1 MGPLPSLFS
10 GIRAPRRAPAR
21 SMISMV
27 VGLAMTAI
35 LVVTG
40 ADSARAMEVSDA
52 LRDWVDLQLFNHDRN
67 ETRIVFKHPDVIT
80 IGFVSPDGA
89 GSSRF
94 FRTALPTRVVVE
106 AYKQVLPPGV
116 VEFVDDSHPN
126 PDNGIEIHLVDAT
139 CDGACWK
146 MIFEEWLPLVPGEF
160 TDFERTGTRCGAAV
174 AISKANGGIRRGVAI
189 IDTSISNTEYTACLA
204 QSIASVMARNHP
216 KILHY
221 FMSKANL
228 KEMQPVN
235 VIEKFLLE
243 SSIINSFDL
252 LYHPM
257 ISAGMSR
264 EEFWTTVESPAFKI
278 THK

>member
-1 MGPLPSLFS
+1 VAPMPSFFS
-10 GIRAPRRAPAR
+10 GTRAPRRAR

-27 VGLAMTAI
+27 VGLALTGM
-35 LVVTG
+35 LVF
-40 ADSARAMEVSDA
+40 ADSGSARAMEVSDA

-67 ETRIVFKHPDVIT
+67 KARVVFKHTEKIT
-80 IGFVSPDGA
+80 IGFVSPDA
-89 GSSRF
+89 AASARF
-94 FRTALPTRVVVE
+94 FRTAVPTRIVVE

-126 PDNGIEIHLVDAT
+126 LDNGIEIHLVDAA

-146 MIFEEWLPLVPGEF
+146 EIFEKWLPLRAGEF
-160 TDFERTGTRCGAAV
+160 TDFERTGTRCAAAV
-174 AISKANGGIRRGVAI
+174 AISKASSSIRRGVAI
-189 IDTSISNTEYTACLA
+189 IDTSISNTQFTACLA
-204 QSIASVMARNHP
+204 QSIASLMARNHP

-221 FMSKANL
+221 FMSKVKL
-228 KEMQPVN
+228 GEVQSVT

-252 LYHPM
+252 LYHLM

-264 EEFWTTVESPAFKI
+264 AEFWSTVESPAFKI